1 MSHYNKIYFTSLHQ
15 VPVKFRYPFYTEIL
29 WYVVQRFVHCLL
41 GKNYLICNES
51 GEYLDH
57 ANEPASDALN
67 LSSTPDKDPKLLSVT
82 HNPMHL
88 NGDKFSFPFK
98 GIGDSLQQETSNGI
112 KPEASNPDTSS
123 DAKPVV
129 PSADGNSM
137 SCPESNMPK
146 NGPKEHIHITTLEY
160 NGLKVKCGYIK
171 GLIEFFFSKL
181 FFLNV
186 FSFSS
191 RRFLNGYKI
200 CRLPKKVFQVT
211 FAIQMVCWKT

>member
-1 MSHYNKIYFTSLHQ
+1 M
-15 VPVKFRYPFYTEIL
+15 KFRYPFYTEIL

-67 LSSTPDKDPKLLSVT
+67 LSSSPDKDPKLLSVT

-123 DAKPVV
+123 DAKPVI
-129 PSADGNSM
+129 PSDGNSM
-137 SCPESNMPK
+137 SCPESNMQK

-160 NGLKVKCGYIK
+160 NGLKVRCGYSK
-171 GLIEFFFSKL
+171 ELFEFFITIIISKCFFL
-181 FFLNV
+181 FFSLQAILKWLQNLPPAKKGIPSYIRDPDGLLEDLKV
-186 FSFSS
+186 SFKFF
-191 RRFLNGYKI
+191 FLY
-200 CRLPKKVFQVT
+200 
-211 FAIQMVCWKT
+211 